1 VAFRNEIATEER
13 RLLSDSL
20 PIPPLEMRKLVG
32 PTDPADYDNPTGE
45 LVYPYLAHERY
56 EAVFDFGCGCGRV
69 ARKLILQDPRPARYV
84 GIDLHRGMIEW
95 CRHNLTPHVRRFEF
109 FHHDV
114 YNASFN
120 PVQGRPRT
128 ALFPVEDES
137 FTLVNAL
144 SVFTHLTESQAPHYL
159 REAERILLAE
169 GVLNSTWFL
178 FEKREFPMLQEYTN
192 ALYVSESDPT
202 AAVIYDRDWVR
213 RTAREVGLSIIHV
226 VPPSIRGFQWVLVM
240 APSEGAKEVEIP
252 PDEAPYGSSPP
263 PDMPPAAYRIG
274 LEPA

>member
-1 VAFRNEIATEER
+1 VALRDEIATEER

-20 PIPPLEMRKLVG
+20 PIPPLEMRELVG
-32 PTDPADYDNPTGE
+32 PTDPAEYDNPTGE
-45 LVYPYLAHERY
+45 LVYPYLVREQYH
-56 EAVFDFGCGCGRV
+56 AVFDFGCGCGRV
-69 ARKLILQDPRPARYV
+69 ARKLILQDPRPSRYL

-95 CRHNLTPHVRRFEF
+95 CRRNLMPRVHRFEF
-109 FHHDV
+109 LHHDV

-120 PVQGRPRT
+120 PEEGRPRT
-128 ALFPVEDES
+128 ASFPVEDQS

-159 REAERILLAE
+159 RESRRILQAE

-192 ALYVSESDPT
+192 ALYVSEADPT

-213 RTAREVGLSIIHV
+213 RTAREAGLSIIHV
-226 VPPSIRGFQWVLVM
+226 IPPAIRGYQWVLVM
-240 APSEGAKEVEIP
+240 APSEGTAEVEIP
-252 PDEAPYGSSPP
+252 PDEAPFSSSPP
-263 PDMPPAAYRIG
+263 PDMPPRADRIG
-274 LEPA
+274 LE